1 MALSEA
7 QGRISLTNWACNPA
21 DLFVMKVSVMGKDG
35 QVGVMK
41 IIIGNRAM
49 PSAII
54 VTPQVL

>member
-21 DLFVMKVSVMGKDG
+21 DLLVMKVSVMGKDG

-41 IIIGNRAM
+41 IIIGLYGFETG
-49 PSAII
+49 PCH
-54 VTPQVL
+54 QQLL